1 MFSIGGTKKTASF
14 ISTPPPQTNIVIK
27 NVGQTNYAALIASK
41 TGEEEEEEPSFK
53 QLYKAGAIYSAGH
66 LATPT
71 PDPFSIGKDPIKTF
85 YIGSI
90 TVVGLFI
97 LYRILSK
104 TQ

>member
-1 MFSIGGTKKTASF
+1 MFSIGGKKTCSPY
-14 ISTPPPQTNIVIK
+14 IPTTPPQTNVIIK
-27 NVGQTNYAALIASK
+27 TVGQTNYAALIASK
-41 TGEEEEEEPSFK
+41 EDEESQFK
-53 QLYKAGAIYSAGH
+53 QLYEAGAIYSAGP

-71 PDPFSIGKDPIKTF
+71 PDPFFLGKDPIKTF

-104 TQ
+104 TK